1 MPLFGRFGFLAA
13 ARGFLWKHC
22 EYGIICKRGLEY
34 MQLPGFEPGTLQT
47 SERVLIKA
55 KRFSYDITVVEKYY
69 IEHLVFGTQ
78 VGISTNLGTAG

>member
-1 MPLFGRFGFLAA
+1 
-13 ARGFLWKHC
+13 
-22 EYGIICKRGLEY
+22 

-78 VGISTNLGTAG
+78 VGISTNLGSAG

>member
-1 MPLFGRFGFLAA
+1 
-13 ARGFLWKHC
+13 
-22 EYGIICKRGLEY
+22 
-34 MQLPGFEPGTLQT
+34 MQLPGFEPGTLQI

-55 KRFSYDITVVEKYY
+55 KRFSYDVTVVEKYY